1 MSNFK
6 NLSLKLKKNA
16 RKNHLSD
23 HGSAKLKWHWRKK
36 MGNGEIQKEWN
47 PPENIHIFYSLE
59 TMYPNWLIQYDL
71 EPIFKFSTGNNRIE
85 DEKDLFAFFFW
96 LGRRNIAI
104 FGIHRR
110 SKITRPKIG
119 RYLRSK
125 NKISW
130 DIWWKWHLN

>member
-85 DEKDLFAFFFW
+85 DEKDLFAFFF
-96 LGRRNIAI
+96 L
-104 FGIHRR
+104 
-110 SKITRPKIG
+110 TRPEEYCYIWNSSEVENYETENWEIFTIKKQNFL
-119 RYLRSK
+119 RYLMK
-125 NKISW
+125 MTP
-130 DIWWKWHLN
+130 